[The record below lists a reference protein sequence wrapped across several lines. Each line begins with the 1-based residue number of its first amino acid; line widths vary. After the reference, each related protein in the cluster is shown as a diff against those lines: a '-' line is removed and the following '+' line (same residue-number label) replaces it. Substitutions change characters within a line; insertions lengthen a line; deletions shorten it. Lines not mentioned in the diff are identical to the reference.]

1 MMRRQTRWLVLG
13 TCVLAFAG
21 CAERAARP
29 AERGAGAAPAA
40 QEKREAAADADA
52 PTPPPAGSPLAKVTK
67 GMGMSEVV
75 TILGEPTDRNQYVTG
90 KAFIPWYF
98 GDDVTRIEWHYKG
111 LGRVVFT
118 GGGAWGQ
125 RGGAVEWVDYD
136 PKETGYRK

>member
-1 MMRRQTRWLVLG
+1 MMRRHIRWFVLG
-13 TCVLAFAG
+13 TCALAFAS

-29 AERGAGAAPAA
+29 AERGPGAAPAA
-40 QEKREAAADADA
+40 QEKREADA
-52 PTPPPAGSPLAKVTK
+52 PTPPPAGSPLAKITK
-67 GMGMSEVV
+67 GMAMSEVV
-75 TILGEPTDRNQYVTG
+75 TILGEPTDRNQYLTG

>member
-1 MMRRQTRWLVLG
+1 MGFEMRWLMIGACALV
-13 TCVLAFAG
+13 VAG
-21 CAERAARP
+21 CAERGARP
-29 AERGAGAAPAA
+29 PERAAGAAPAA
-40 QEKREAAADADA
+40 HEQEEAAADA
-52 PTPPPAGSPLAKVTK
+52 PTPPPAGSPLAKITK
-67 GMGMSEVV
+67 GMAMSDVV
-75 TILGEPTDRNQYVTG
+75 KILGQPTDQNQYATG

-125 RGGAVEWVDYD
+125 RGGQVEWVDYD

>member
-1 MMRRQTRWLVLG
+1 MRRFDVRWLVVG
-13 TCVLAFAG
+13 GCVLVLAG

-29 AERGAGAAPAA
+29 GDGAAPPAE
-40 QEKREAAADADA
+40 QRKQEAAADA
-52 PTPPPAGSPLAKVTK
+52 PTPPPPGTPLAKITK

-75 TILGEPTDRNQYVTG
+75 RILGEPTDRNQYVTG

-111 LGRVVFT
+111 VGRVVFT

-125 RGGAVEWVDYD
+125 QGGQVEWVDYD